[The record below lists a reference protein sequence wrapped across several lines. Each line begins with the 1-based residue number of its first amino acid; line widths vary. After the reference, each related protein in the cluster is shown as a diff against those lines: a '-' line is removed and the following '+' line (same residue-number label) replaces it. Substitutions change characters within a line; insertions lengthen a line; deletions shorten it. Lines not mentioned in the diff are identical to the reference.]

1 MIKYCVVEKLKNER
15 GNCGD
20 DSDEHISSRQTD
32 KGRTRDG
39 KKTKLAEYI
48 RAIADNQFKQN
59 SKVLAIYDQQMISN
73 NAETQESNCNH
84 P

>member
-1 MIKYCVVEKLKNER
+1 MTPMNKLPHAKPTKAEL
-15 GNCGD
+15 GT
-20 DSDEHISSRQTD
+20 E
-32 KGRTRDG
+32 
-39 KKTKLAEYI
+39 KTKLAGYM
-48 RAIADNQFKQN
+48 RAIADNLLKRN